1 MATALLAG
9 LLAAVLAVPQPQGAV
24 TAVAAEVHQQV
35 EMVALEPMAL
45 SLVAAGVAVAQHAQ
59 AEHLAQVEQAAMA
72 ALGYG

>member
-1 MATALLAG
+1 
-9 LLAAVLAVPQPQGAV
+9 V